1 MKTKV
6 TNKEIRSNYNNIL
19 SIGYCQAH
27 FLLSGVSPFG
37 YNCGVYGWNCDFYD
51 IDGICV
57 STGYRPIGKRVNYSL
72 LKEYEDKANR
82 AKLEEVPNLLK
93 EFISLY
99 K

>member
-37 YNCGVYGWNCDFYD
+37 YNCGVYGWNMC
-51 IDGICV
+51 
-57 STGYRPIGKRVNYSL
+57 
-72 LKEYEDKANR
+72 
-82 AKLEEVPNLLK
+82 
-93 EFISLY
+93 
-99 K
+99 